1 MSSPRDSSSRSS
13 TEMGQDKQY
22 LLAEDIMSDGTLYA
36 RHSSRKRNRF
46 FSMNTAL
53 LAANVIFLVAGLG
66 VWIKVNS
73 LLKGFSCGPREDVFE
88 PDLLFDTRITFQPHS
103 YLGGRPKN
111 DTNEAW
117 RRLQPPG
124 DGIVEIPNHLTGNLP
139 PSLPAPNNKEH
150 AKVYG
155 VSMFH
160 QLHCLNFLRYAYYP
174 ETVEDFPPDE
184 VEFHRDH
191 CLDYIRQGIMCA
203 GDFTLEPLTEVGING
218 MGATHQCRNF
228 ERMFSWAYEHRS
240 DKMHG
245 SGYTGGKITHSP
257 DHRNDFD
264 EGGESSSVHAH
275 SHGHGGH

>member
-1 MSSPRDSSSRSS
+1 MSSPRYSSSRSS

-36 RHSSRKRNRF
+36 RHASRKRNRF
-46 FSMNTAL
+46 FNMNTAL
-53 LAANVIFLVAGLG
+53 LAANVILLVAGLG

-88 PDLLFDTRITFQPHS
+88 PDLLFDTRTTFQPHS

-218 MGATHQCRNF
+218 MGATHQCRSF

-240 DKMHG
+240 DKIHG
-245 SGYTGGKITHSP
+245 SGYTGGKVTHSP

-264 EGGESSSVHAH
+264 EGGESSSVHPH